1 MARYRTTGDSYE
13 IKCPCGTRWVSNIPY
28 LGYTLAT
35 LKDMDK
41 NGYYLYKNGKRL
53 KLTGL
58 TDAEVK
64 KAWCV

>member
-1 MARYRTTGDSYE
+1 MARYRTTEDKYQ
-13 IKCPCGTRWVSNIPY
+13 IKFPCGIWLASNIPY

-35 LKDMDK
+35 LKDMEK
-41 NGYYLYKNGKRL
+41 HGYYLYKNGKRL